1 MLMLPQDR
9 DRLFAMTE
17 AGTRHALG
25 FCHGPD
31 TAGRCPSFVPG
42 QPLPCAGRRVV
53 PMRGTVADGLP
64 FRVTA
69 WADGRCPLAWLDA

>member
-1 MLMLPQDR
+1 MMPPDR

-17 AGTRHALG
+17 GAKRHALD

-31 TAGRCPSFVPG
+31 AEGRCPSLVPG

-53 PMRGTVADGLP
+53 PMRGTLADGLP
-64 FRVTA
+64 FRVSGGE
-69 WADGRCPLAWLDA
+69 DGRCPLAWLDG